1 MLSVPIDGK
10 ISVYSRIK
18 GKKWNLSPQS
28 RPLITGKALFSIYPD
43 ITNKI
48 ETHSTG
54 YLLCQA

>member
-28 RPLITGKALFSIYPD
+28 RPLITGKALFSIYPAI
-43 ITNKI
+43 ITQNM
-48 ETHSTG
+48 ENR
-54 YLLCQA
+54 